1 MFVSGLGTNLLTSTA
16 APPPSQP
23 GNILLLPPTSATGTL
38 SPNQPLLVPLSANT
52 DKIHTT
58 AQAEATTHLVK
69 DVTKMIVNFHFN
81 DDTEKMGF
89 MKEKLD
95 TVLEDCK
102 SIIQASMTR
111 LIQLAILRC
120 CGCTNHSVY

>member
-16 APPPSQP
+16 APPPPQP
-23 GNILLLPPTSATGTL
+23 GNILLLPPTSATGTA

-58 AQAEATTHLVK
+58 TQADTTTHSVK
-69 DVTKMIVNFHFN
+69 DVTKIIENFHFN

-111 LIQLAILRC
+111 LFQLAIL
-120 CGCTNHSVY
+120 